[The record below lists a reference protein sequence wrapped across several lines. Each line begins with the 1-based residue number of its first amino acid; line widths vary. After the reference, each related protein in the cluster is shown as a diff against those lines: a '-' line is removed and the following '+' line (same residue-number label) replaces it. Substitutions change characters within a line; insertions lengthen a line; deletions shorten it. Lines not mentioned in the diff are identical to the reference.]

1 MTMTADEIRLALMRL
16 DMTQG
21 ALAALVGVDPRTVRA
36 WIAGA
41 RPMPL
46 AAAIVL
52 RLLARGRIGVAD
64 IEAARRD

>member
-36 WIAGA
+36 
-41 RPMPL
+41 
-46 AAAIVL
+46 
-52 RLLARGRIGVAD
+52 
-64 IEAARRD
+64 